1 MANNKIMFPPEVEV
15 WYILPAIRKE
25 IALGLIKK
33 GLSQK
38 QIATILGVTEAS
50 ISHYKKNKRASENIL
65 TAEAKLL
72 TAEAT
77 NSITKDPRSYY
88 KVTTRLLDQIRKS
101 GLLCDLY
108 EEKTH
113 LEEEHRACT
122 DCKLQEK
129 KLCFEES

>member
-1 MANNKIMFPPEVEV
+1 MFPPEVEV

-38 QIATILGVTEAS
+38 DIATILGVTEAS
-50 ISHYKKNKRASENIL
+50 ISHYKKNKRAKEEVLTSEVKSL
-65 TAEAKLL
+65 AL
-72 TAEAT
+72 EAT
-77 NSITKDPRSYY
+77 NNIVKNPKSYY

-122 DCKLQEK
+122 DCKSQNK
-129 KLCFEES
+129 RLCYE